1 MWELV
6 LPQSCAA
13 CGSPGTRLCHHCRT
27 VFARPPVH
35 VETSVHL
42 PIPVFALGPYSQR
55 RRQVIVA
62 MKEHNNRFIRPLLG
76 AVVGAGVQTLQA
88 RGDIPEKIIL
98 VPAPTRRIK
107 ASRRGGDHVWDMC
120 RSSGLPAQRLVVMN
134 KRHDQKELTARDRR
148 HNVLGSVRVGVTTHH
163 PVVLIDDVV
172 TTGSTLAA
180 TAWALAFS
188 QVTVVAALCLA
199 AA

>member
-1 MWELV
+1 MWELL
-6 LPQSCAA
+6 LPQLCAA
-13 CGSPGTRLCHHCRT
+13 CGRPGTRLCQECRV
-27 VFARPPVH
+27 VFARPPCQ

-62 MKEHNNRFIRPLLG
+62 MKEHNNRAIRPMLG
-76 AVVGAGVQTLQA
+76 AVVGAGVRTLQA
-88 RGDIPEKIIL
+88 RGEIPEGIVL

-120 RSSGLPAQRLVVMN
+120 RSSGIPAHRLVTMD
-134 KRHDQKELTARDRR
+134 KQHDQKELTARGRR
-148 HNVLGSVRVGVTTHH
+148 RNVLGSVRVGVTTPH

-180 TAWALAFS
+180 TLSALSFA